1 MNGSLSGSIA
11 AAGLVALA
19 ACTTYV
25 PVAGGDNLA
34 YLYGKGAAAVRLD
47 ARVQRT
53 DSTHAILWFK
63 LRTADLLYKN
73 TAGTGQF
80 QARAIIR
87 YETFRSGPEKP
98 LLVDSASMLVND
110 QRMAEAEDRELIGSM
125 DLPLTGAAALDI
137 RITAHDLNRDA
148 ESVVLDRVDSGQE
161 AVRQCFLPLDAR
173 GLPLFEDRVPPRTMV
188 HLRAE
193 PFAGKTLFVLHYPPT
208 DKLPPPVFAEASPA
222 EPSDAPDS
230 TFLLTVDEDG
240 LLALTTSDNGHYLIR
255 PDTNAMP
262 GYALFVAEGG
272 FPLVSTVSD
281 MAGPLRYITSSKEWA
296 AISGTP
302 DPRKA
307 IEKFWLEAAG
317 DRGHAREAIAA
328 YYGRVEAANRHFTAC
343 MDGWKTDRGLVH
355 IIFGTPT
362 TIRRS
367 ADGNMETWTY
377 GEETNLMSLNF
388 RFQRKTSPFCDD
400 LFVLQRDPAL
410 KSAWYRNV
418 ESWRNGRFLQN

>member
-1 MNGSLSGSIA
+1 MNRSLPGSIA
-11 AAGLVALA
+11 AVGLVALA

-47 ARVQRT
+47 ARVHRT
-53 DSTHAILWFK
+53 DSTHATLYFK

-73 TAGTGQF
+73 AGDGGRF
-80 QARAIIR
+80 QARATIH
-87 YETFRSGPEKP
+87 YETFRAGMDKP
-98 LLVDSASMLVND
+98 VLVDSATTLVTD
-110 QRMAEAEDRELIGSM
+110 QRTAEAEDRELIGSM
-125 DLPLTGAAALDI
+125 HLRLDGPAPLDI

-148 ESVVLDRVDSGQE
+148 ETMVLGRVEDAQRSVRPY
-161 AVRQCFLPLDAR
+161 FLPLDAK
-173 GLPLFEDRVPPRTMV
+173 GLPLFEDHVPPRTEV

-193 PFAGKTLFVLHYPPT
+193 AVAGRTLFVTHYPPT
-208 DKLPPPVFAEASPA
+208 DRLPPPVFAEAAPA
-222 EPSDAPDS
+222 EPFNVPDS
-230 TFLLTVDEDG
+230 SFQLTADKNG
-240 LLALTTSDNGHYLIR
+240 LLAWTSSDSGHYLIR
-255 PDTNAMP
+255 TDTNAMN
-262 GYALFVAEGG
+262 GYNLFVAEGS

-296 AISGTP
+296 AISATS

-307 IEKFWLEAAG
+307 IEKFWLGAAG
-317 DRGHAREAIAA
+317 DRTRAREAIAA

-367 ADGNMETWTY
+367 TDGNMETWTY

-388 RFQRKTSPFCDD
+388 RFLRKPSPFCGDQ
-400 LFVLQRDPAL
+400 FVLQRDPAL
-410 KSAWYRNV
+410 RSAWYRNV
-418 ESWRNGRFLQN
+418 ESWRNARFLQN